1 MHFVLLWITSTRDSL
16 TTQLILKKMKKI
28 LSILILNLIITSNV
42 MAYEETNYEV
52 VKQNKVY
59 EIREYSD
66 RLVIETKTSD
76 QGSGFRKLFKYISG
90 DNKDKKEIKMTTP
103 VTQTE
108 KNGNMTMQFYI
119 PTEFSESNVPSPNN
133 SEVKV
138 LNIKGGY
145 YAAIIYSGRASDSNY
160 IKHKDILED
169 QLKKDK
175 ISIISKPIRATY
187 NSPFTLPMLR
197 RNEVMFRINRN
208 T

>member
-1 MHFVLLWITSTRDSL
+1 
-16 TTQLILKKMKKI
+16 MKKLLLI
-28 LSILILNLIITSNV
+28 FTLSLISNV
-42 MAYEETNYEV
+42 MAAEE
-52 VKQNKVY
+52 VKYTIIVKNKLY

-76 QGSGFRKLFKYISG
+76 QSSSFRKLFKYISG
-90 DNKDKKEIKMTTP
+90 NNKDKKEIKMTTP

-108 KNGNMTMQFYI
+108 KNGNMTMQFYM
-119 PTEFSESNVPSPNN
+119 PAEFDESNVPDPNN

-145 YAAIIYSGRASDSNY
+145 YAAIKYSGRASDGNY
-160 IKHKDILED
+160 VKHKDILED
-169 QLKKDK
+169 QLRKDK

-197 RNEVMFRINRN
+197 RNEVMFKIEKN

>member
-1 MHFVLLWITSTRDSL
+1 
-16 TTQLILKKMKKI
+16 MKKLLLI
-28 LSILILNLIITSNV
+28 FTLSLISNV
-42 MAYEETNYEV
+42 MAAEE
-52 VKQNKVY
+52 VKYTIIVKNKLY

-76 QGSGFRKLFKYISG
+76 QSSSFRKLFKYISG
-90 DNKDKKEIKMTTP
+90 NNKDKKEIKMTTP

-108 KNGNMTMQFYI
+108 KNGNMMMQFYM
-119 PTEFSESNVPSPNN
+119 PAEFDESNVPDPNN

-145 YAAIIYSGRASDSNY
+145 YAAIKYSGRASDGNY
-160 IKHKDILED
+160 VKHKDILED
-169 QLKKDK
+169 QLKKDE

-187 NSPFTLPMLR
+187 NSPFTLPMFR
-197 RNEVMFRINRN
+197 RNEVMFKIEKN

>member
-1 MHFVLLWITSTRDSL
+1 MKK
-16 TTQLILKKMKKI
+16 LILTFI
-28 LSILILNLIITSNV
+28 FGLITVTNV
-42 MAYEETNYEV
+42 MAAEEMKYTMV
-52 VKQNKVY
+52 SKNKLY
-59 EIREYSD
+59 EIRKYSD
-66 RLVIETKTSD
+66 RLVIEAETSD
-76 QGSGFRKLFKYISG
+76 QGSSFRKLFKYISG
-90 DNKDKKEIKMTTP
+90 DNIDKIEIKMTTP

-119 PTEFSESNVPSPNN
+119 PAEFNENNIPDPNN

-145 YAAIIYSGRASDSNY
+145 YAAIVYSGRASDSNY
-160 IKHKDILED
+160 VKHKNILEE

-175 ISIISKPIRATY
+175 IPIISKPIRATY

-197 RNEVMFRINRN
+197 RNEVIFKIETN

>member
-1 MHFVLLWITSTRDSL
+1 
-16 TTQLILKKMKKI
+16 MKKLLLI
-28 LSILILNLIITSNV
+28 FTLSLISNV
-42 MAYEETNYEV
+42 MAAEE
-52 VKQNKVY
+52 VKYTIIVKNKLY

-76 QGSGFRKLFKYISG
+76 QSSSFRKLFKYISG
-90 DNKDKKEIKMTTP
+90 NNKDKKEIKMTTP

-108 KNGNMTMQFYI
+108 KNGNMTMQFYM
-119 PTEFSESNVPSPNN
+119 PAELNKSNVPDPNN

-145 YAAIIYSGRASDSNY
+145 YAAIKYSGRASDGNY
-160 IKHKDILED
+160 VKHKDILED

-175 ISIISKPIRATY
+175 ISIINKPIRATY

-197 RNEVMFRINRN
+197 RNEAMFKIEKN

>member
-1 MHFVLLWITSTRDSL
+1 MAAEEVKYT
-16 TTQLILKKMKKI
+16 
-28 LSILILNLIITSNV
+28 II
-42 MAYEETNYEV
+42 
-52 VKQNKVY
+52 VKNKLY

-76 QGSGFRKLFKYISG
+76 QSSGFRKLFKYISG
-90 DNKDKKEIKMTTP
+90 NNKDKKEIKMTTP

-108 KNGNMTMQFYI
+108 KNGNMTMQFYM
-119 PTEFSESNVPSPNN
+119 PAELNKSNVPDPNN

-145 YAAIIYSGRASDSNY
+145 YAAIKYSGRASDGNY
-160 IKHKDILED
+160 VKHKDILED

-175 ISIISKPIRATY
+175 ISIINKPIRATY

-197 RNEVMFRINRN
+197 RNEVMFKIEKKLKEK
-208 T
+208 

>member
-1 MHFVLLWITSTRDSL
+1 
-16 TTQLILKKMKKI
+16 MKKLLSIYI
-28 LSILILNLIITSNV
+28 LSLIVVSSV
-42 MAYEETNYEV
+42 MAADEV
-52 VKQNKVY
+52 KYTMISKSKIY
-59 EIREYSD
+59 EIRKYSD
-66 RLVIETKTSD
+66 RLVIETKISN
-76 QGSGFRKLFKYISG
+76 QNSGFRKLFEYISG

-119 PTEFSESNVPSPNN
+119 PVEFNESNVPDPNN
-133 SEVKV
+133 LEVKV
-138 LNIKGGY
+138 LKIKGGY
-145 YAAIIYSGRASDSNY
+145 YAAIVYSGRASDSNY
-160 IKHKDILED
+160 TKYKNILED

-197 RNEVMFRINRN
+197 RNEVIFKIETN

>member
-1 MHFVLLWITSTRDSL
+1 MV
-16 TTQLILKKMKKI
+16 
-28 LSILILNLIITSNV
+28 SNV
-42 MAYEETNYEV
+42 MAADEV
-52 VKQNKVY
+52 KYTMVSKSKLY
-59 EIREYSD
+59 EIRKYSD
-66 RLVIETKTSD
+66 RLVIETETSD
-76 QGSGFRKLFKYISG
+76 KNSGFKKLFKYISG

-119 PTEFSESNVPSPNN
+119 PAEFNESNVPDPNN

-138 LNIKGGY
+138 LNIKGGF
-145 YAAIIYSGRASDSNY
+145 YAAIVYSGRASDSNY
-160 IKHKDILED
+160 TKHKNILED

-175 ISIISKPIRATY
+175 ISIISKAIRATY

-197 RNEVMFRINRN
+197 RNEVIFKIETN

>member
-1 MHFVLLWITSTRDSL
+1 
-16 TTQLILKKMKKI
+16 MKKFLSIYI
-28 LSILILNLIITSNV
+28 LSLIVISNV
-42 MAYEETNYEV
+42 MAADEV
-52 VKQNKVY
+52 KYTMVSKSELY
-59 EIREYSD
+59 EIRKYSD
-66 RLVIETKTSD
+66 RLVIETETSN
-76 QGSGFRKLFKYISG
+76 QNSGFRKLFKYISG
-90 DNKDKKEIKMTTP
+90 DNKDKKEIKMTVP

-119 PTEFSESNVPSPNN
+119 PAEFDESNVPDPNN

-160 IKHKDILED
+160 VKHKDILED

-197 RNEVMFRINRN
+197 RNEVMFKIETNTWGEINEKINMSLWRSWSWN
-208 T
+208 

>member
-1 MHFVLLWITSTRDSL
+1 
-16 TTQLILKKMKKI
+16 MKFF
-28 LSILILNLIITSNV
+28 LSICILILITISNV
-42 MAYEETNYEV
+42 MAADEAKYTMVSKSEL
-52 VKQNKVY
+52 Y

-76 QGSGFRKLFKYISG
+76 QSSGFRKLFKYISG
-90 DNKDKKEIKMTTP
+90 DNKDKKEMKMTTP

-119 PTEFSESNVPSPNN
+119 PAEFNESNVPDPNN

-145 YAAIIYSGRASDSNY
+145 YAVIVYSGRASDSNY
-160 IKHKDILED
+160 AKHKDILED

-175 ISIISKPIRATY
+175 ISAISKPIRATY
-187 NSPFTLPMLR
+187 NSPFTLPMFR
-197 RNEVMFRINRN
+197 RNEVMFKIEIN

>member
-1 MHFVLLWITSTRDSL
+1 
-16 TTQLILKKMKKI
+16 MKFFLSICI
-28 LSILILNLIITSNV
+28 LSLIGISNV
-42 MAYEETNYEV
+42 MAADEVKYTMVSKSELYEV
-52 VKQNKVY
+52 RK
-59 EIREYSD
+59 YSD

-76 QGSGFRKLFKYISG
+76 QSSGFRKLFKYISG

-119 PTEFSESNVPSPNN
+119 PAEFDESNVPDPNN

-145 YAAIIYSGRASDSNY
+145 YAVIIYSGRASDNNY
-160 IKHKDILED
+160 VKHKNILKD

-197 RNEVMFRINRN
+197 RNEVMFKIETN

>member
-1 MHFVLLWITSTRDSL
+1 
-16 TTQLILKKMKKI
+16 MKKLLLI
-28 LSILILNLIITSNV
+28 FTLSLISNV
-42 MAYEETNYEV
+42 MAAEE
-52 VKQNKVY
+52 VKYTIIVKNKLY

-76 QGSGFRKLFKYISG
+76 QSSSFRKLFKYISG
-90 DNKDKKEIKMTTP
+90 NNKDKKEIKMTTP

-108 KNGNMTMQFYI
+108 KNGNMTMQFYM
-119 PTEFSESNVPSPNN
+119 PAEFDESNVPDPNN

-145 YAAIIYSGRASDSNY
+145 YAAIKYSGRASDGNY
-160 IKHKDILED
+160 VKHKDILED
-169 QLKKDK
+169 QLKKDE

-197 RNEVMFRINRN
+197 RNEVMFKIETN

>member
-1 MHFVLLWITSTRDSL
+1 
-16 TTQLILKKMKKI
+16 MKFFLSICI
-28 LSILILNLIITSNV
+28 LSLIVISNV
-42 MAYEETNYEV
+42 MAADEVKYTMVSKSELYEV
-52 VKQNKVY
+52 RK
-59 EIREYSD
+59 YSD

-76 QGSGFRKLFKYISG
+76 QSSGFRKLFKYISG

-108 KNGNMTMQFYI
+108 KNGNMTMQFYM
-119 PTEFSESNVPSPNN
+119 PAEFNESNIPGPSN

-145 YAAIIYSGRASDSNY
+145 YAATIYSGRASDSNY
-160 IKHKDILED
+160 NKYKHILED
-169 QLKKDK
+169 QLKKDE

-197 RNEVMFRINRN
+197 RNEVMFKIEKN

>member
-1 MHFVLLWITSTRDSL
+1 
-16 TTQLILKKMKKI
+16 MKKFLLI
-28 LSILILNLIITSNV
+28 FTLSLISNV
-42 MAYEETNYEV
+42 MAAEE
-52 VKQNKVY
+52 VKYTIIVKNKLY

-76 QGSGFRKLFKYISG
+76 QSSSFRKLFKYISG
-90 DNKDKKEIKMTTP
+90 NNKDKKEIKMTTP

-108 KNGNMTMQFYI
+108 KNGNMTMQFYM
-119 PTEFSESNVPSPNN
+119 PAEFDESNVPDPNN
-133 SEVKV
+133 SEIKV

-145 YAAIIYSGRASDSNY
+145 YAAIKYSGRASDGNY
-160 IKHKDILED
+160 VKHKDILED
-169 QLKKDK
+169 QLKKDE

-197 RNEVMFRINRN
+197 RNEVMFKIEKN

>member
-1 MHFVLLWITSTRDSL
+1 
-16 TTQLILKKMKKI
+16 MKKI
-28 LSILILNLIITSNV
+28 LSICILSLITISNV
-42 MAYEETNYEV
+42 MAADEV
-52 VKQNKVY
+52 KYTMVSKSELY
-59 EIREYSD
+59 EIRKYSD

-76 QGSGFRKLFKYISG
+76 QSSSFRKLFKYISG
-90 DNKDKKEIKMTTP
+90 NNKDKKEIKMTTP

-108 KNGNMTMQFYI
+108 KNGNMTMQFYM
-119 PTEFSESNVPSPNN
+119 PTEFDESNVPDPNN

-145 YAAIIYSGRASDSNY
+145 YAAIKYSGRASDGNY
-160 IKHKDILED
+160 VKHKDILED

-197 RNEVMFRINRN
+197 RNEVMFKIETN

>member
-1 MHFVLLWITSTRDSL
+1 
-16 TTQLILKKMKKI
+16 MKKI
-28 LSILILNLIITSNV
+28 LSVYILGLIAVSSV
-42 MAYEETNYEV
+42 MAADEV
-52 VKQNKVY
+52 KYTTVSKSKLY
-59 EIREYSD
+59 EIRKYPD
-66 RLVIETKTSD
+66 RLVIETETSE
-76 QGSGFRKLFKYISG
+76 QNSGFKRLFKYISG
-90 DNKDKKEIKMTTP
+90 NNKDKKEIKMTTP

-119 PTEFSESNVPSPNN
+119 PTEFNENNVPDPNN

-138 LNIKGGY
+138 LNIKGGL
-145 YAAIIYSGRASDSNY
+145 YAAIVYSGRASDGNY
-160 IKHKDILED
+160 NKHKNILED

-197 RNEVMFRINRN
+197 RNEVIFKIETN

>member
-1 MHFVLLWITSTRDSL
+1 
-16 TTQLILKKMKKI
+16 MKKI
-28 LSILILNLIITSNV
+28 LSIYILSLIAVSSV
-42 MAYEETNYEV
+42 MAADEV
-52 VKQNKVY
+52 KYTTVSKSKLY
-59 EIREYSD
+59 EIRKYPD
-66 RLVIETKTSD
+66 RLVVETETSD
-76 QGSGFRKLFKYISG
+76 QNSGFKKLFKYISG
-90 DNKDKKEIKMTTP
+90 NNKDKKEIKMTTP

-119 PTEFSESNVPSPNN
+119 PTEFNENNVPNPNN

-138 LNIKGGY
+138 LNIKGGL
-145 YAAIIYSGRASDSNY
+145 YAAIVYSGRASDSNY
-160 IKHKDILED
+160 NKHKNILED

-197 RNEVMFRINRN
+197 RNEVIFKIETN

>member
-1 MHFVLLWITSTRDSL
+1 MAAEEVKYT
-16 TTQLILKKMKKI
+16 
-28 LSILILNLIITSNV
+28 II
-42 MAYEETNYEV
+42 
-52 VKQNKVY
+52 VKNKLY

-76 QGSGFRKLFKYISG
+76 QSSSFRKLFKYISG
-90 DNKDKKEIKMTTP
+90 NNKDKKEIKMTTP

-108 KNGNMTMQFYI
+108 KNGNMTMQFYM
-119 PTEFSESNVPSPNN
+119 PAEFNESNIPDPNN

-160 IKHKDILED
+160 IKHKNILED

-175 ISIISKPIRATY
+175 ISILSKPIRASY

-197 RNEVMFRINRN
+197 RNEVMFKIETN